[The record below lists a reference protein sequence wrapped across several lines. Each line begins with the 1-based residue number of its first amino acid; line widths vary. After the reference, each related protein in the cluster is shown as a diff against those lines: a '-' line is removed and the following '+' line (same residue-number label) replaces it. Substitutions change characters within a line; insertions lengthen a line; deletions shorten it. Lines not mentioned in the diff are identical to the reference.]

1 MRGLASAVGGALL
14 IAALFAGWWAIDR
27 VQEHLPGPVNAVID
41 SVQSAGAPYSG
52 PIIQPLDQATG
63 QVDPLEACPEFAA
76 DVRAVE
82 QAVVA
87 SATVS
92 SAQAEANNALVT
104 REIERMVDGGDPR
117 SLSSSGVA
125 AALRD
130 QTATLDATASA
141 LSGLRFQTGEAQSLA
156 TGFATAAGRVSEAN
170 RTFIA
175 QNAGT
180 RAQWQEWMQAVGG
193 PMAQADA
200 AAKGFAKCPA

>member
-1 MRGLASAVGGALL
+1 MRGLLGIIGGALF
-14 IAALFAGWWAIDR
+14 IVALFAGWWAIDR

-41 SVQSAGAPYSG
+41 SVQHAGAPYSG

-63 QVDPLEACPEFAA
+63 QADPLEACPEFAA

-87 SATVS
+87 AASVS
-92 SAQAEANNALVT
+92 QAQAEANNALVT
-104 REIERMVDGGDPR
+104 REIERMVDGGAPR

-130 QTATLDATASA
+130 QTATLDASAAA
-141 LSGLRFQTGEAQSLA
+141 LSDVEFQTGEARSLA
-156 TGFATAAGRVSEAN
+156 TGFATAVGRVSEAN
-170 RTFIA
+170 RAFIA

-180 RAQWQEWMQAVGG
+180 RAQWQAWMDAVGG

>member
-1 MRGLASAVGGALL
+1 MRGFATFIGGALL
-14 IAALFAGWWAIDR
+14 IVALFAGWWAIDR
-27 VQEHLPGPVNAVID
+27 VQEHLPAPVNAVID
-41 SVQSAGAPYSG
+41 SVQNAGAPYGGS
-52 PIIQPLDQATG
+52 IIQPLDQATG

-76 DVRAVE
+76 DVRALE

-87 SATVS
+87 SASVS
-92 SAQAEANNALVT
+92 QAQAEANNTLVT
-104 REIERMVDGGDPR
+104 REIERMVDGGAPR

-156 TGFATAAGRVSEAN
+156 TGLATAVARVSEAN
-170 RTFIA
+170 RAFIA

-180 RAQWQEWMQAVGG
+180 RAQWQAWIDAVGG
-193 PMAQADA
+193 PTAQADA
-200 AAKGFAKCPA
+200 AAKGLTKCPA